1 MQTLCPVGFH
11 LCTYLEFWS
20 LNDNWSDSFD
30 DKDRPVG
37 EIYCNGKFGGAG
49 AGHFTLGLGG
59 GNALSKDFTKNN
71 WFGSSRPECNQL
83 YGGRSCNEKHVTAL
97 CCSANPKCG
106 DGVVQ
111 APLEEC
117 DDGNSS
123 NNDDCLNS
131 CTFRVA

>member
-37 EIYCNGKFGGAG
+37 EIYCRGSSGN
-49 AGHFTLGLGG
+49 AGHFTLFGKE
-59 GNALSKDFTKNN
+59 LSIDIKKNHG
-71 WFGSSRPECNQL
+71 FGSSRPECNQL